1 MRAHIIALQT
11 NNRQRSLL
19 SQHCGY
25 ARIAYNFCVDSHQ
38 ATRDAGGKWPSFY
51 DLKKQFNA
59 LKHERFPWCA
69 TLSQL
74 AAKNAIHDFG
84 AAFRN
89 WKAGWGKAG
98 RRAMKPTHRRRKG
111 GRRYTASNGRNMIV
125 PEGRRVRLPAIGV
138 VRMRE
143 ELRFAGDVCSVTLS
157 ERAGRWFASFIV
169 DDGQACPPLRTGD
182 AVGIDMGVKTLAFLS
197 DGTQYENPKPLKAA
211 LAALRRIDKA
221 IARSRNTHGKN
232 RLSQRRLRLYAQ
244 RTRLHARIANIR
256 QDRHHKTVNEIVN
269 RYAVVKVET
278 LKVANMAQNRRLSRA
293 LLDAGIASFVLML
306 EQKAKMSGTKV
317 EKVSQWFAS
326 SQICSGCGERKVMP
340 LSVRKYACSA
350 CGLLLDRDHNAAINI
365 LHYTS
370 VRSTDDKGRGAEIR
384 PPSPLSEGGSRR
396 ETSTQQPVRL
406 NFGEILPEFI
416 T

>member
-1 MRAHIIALQT
+1 MRAHAIALQP
-11 NNRQRSLL
+11 NSRQRALL

-25 ARIAYNFCVDSHQ
+25 ARIAYNFCVDSHE
-38 ATRDAGGKWPSFY
+38 AARDAGGRWPSFY
-51 DLKKQFNA
+51 DLKKRFNA
-59 LKHERFPWCA
+59 VKRERFPWCA
-69 TLSQL
+69 ELSQL

-84 AAFRN
+84 AACRN

-98 RRAMKPTHRRRKG
+98 RRAMKPTRRRRKE
-111 GRRYTASNGRNMIV
+111 GRRYTASNGRNTIV

-143 ELRFAGDVCSVTLS
+143 ALRFAGDVCSVTLS

-169 DDGQACPPLRTGD
+169 DDGQACPPLRAGD
-182 AVGIDMGVKTLAFLS
+182 AVGVDMGVKTLAFLS
-197 DGTQYENPKPLKAA
+197 DGTQYENPKPLKGA

-232 RLSQRRLRLYAQ
+232 RLSNRLRLYAK
-244 RTRLHARIANIR
+244 RARLHARIANIR
-256 QDRHHKTVNEIVN
+256 KDHHYRIVNEIVN

-278 LKVANMAQNRRLSRA
+278 LKVANMARNRRLSRA
-293 LLDAGIASFVLML
+293 LLDAGIASFVATL
-306 EQKAKMSGTKV
+306 EKKAARFGAVV

-340 LSVRKYACSA
+340 LSVRKYACTT

-365 LHYTS
+365 LNYTS
-370 VRSTDDKGRGAEIR
+370 VRSTDDKGRGVDIR
-384 PPSPLSEGGSRR
+384 PPSPLREGGSRK
-396 ETSTQQPVRL
+396 ETSTQQPVQL
-406 NFGEILPEFI
+406 DFGEILPEFTI
-416 T
+416 